1 MGGSNSGRWGGR
13 PTAEACGSFRLSLR
27 RLGLADGALIEC
39 RYGYE
44 ADGDEYPVR
53 VLFDLREPANP
64 FALIRHNVRAGD
76 GEEIEYRVGLAR
88 TPCRFGGTRLW
99 WQCPATGARAFK
111 LFLPRGGR
119 RFLSRQAYR
128 LGYATQRMSAL
139 DRAHRAKDKIERRLW
154 WYDDGTPCR
163 APGMRRRTFE
173 KLVARWEAADEKLE
187 ALWEPR
193 TLRLM
198 ARMMGMG

>member
-1 MGGSNSGRWGGR
+1 MGGSRSGRYGGR
-13 PTAEACGSFRLSLR
+13 PTAEACGSFQLSLK
-27 RLGLADGALIEC
+27 RLGLADGKLIEC
-39 RYGYE
+39 RYRYE
-44 ADGDEYPVR
+44 ADGEEYPVR
-53 VLFDLREPANP
+53 VLFDLRERANP
-64 FALIRHNVRAGD
+64 FALFRHNVRAGD
-76 GEEIEYRVGLAR
+76 GEEIEYRVGLVR

-99 WQCPATGARAFK
+99 WECPSTGARAFK

-173 KLVARWEAADEKLE
+173 RLVARWEAADDRVETLF
-187 ALWEPR
+187 APR
-193 TLRLM
+193 TVRLIERLLRQ
-198 ARMMGMG
+198 